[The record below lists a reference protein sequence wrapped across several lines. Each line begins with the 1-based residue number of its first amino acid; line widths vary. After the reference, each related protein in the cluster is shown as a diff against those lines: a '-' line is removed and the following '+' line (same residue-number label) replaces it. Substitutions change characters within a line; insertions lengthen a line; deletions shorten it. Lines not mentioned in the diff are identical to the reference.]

1 MSFTIG
7 EKIRVTVFGQSHAD
21 AVGVVIDGL
30 PAGERI
36 DPEEINAFLKRRAG
50 GGAVYSTARKE
61 SDEPRILGGMIDGKL
76 CGAPLTAVFE
86 NANTRRGDYEKMRN
100 IPRPSH
106 ADYTAYLKYD
116 GKADMS
122 GGGHFSARLTLP
134 LCFAGA
140 VMKQLL
146 LKKGI
151 VIDAHI
157 LSIGDVTDRSFDP
170 VSDLSEPNAEGALPV
185 LDPEAGARMEELMK
199 KTAAEGDS
207 VGGIVECKVTGYP
220 AGIGDPIYDSLESR
234 ISHGIFGIPAVK
246 GIEFG
251 IGFMAAKSFGSTIN
265 DSFVIRD
272 GKIRCATNHSGGI
285 QGGISNGMPI
295 VFRTAFKPTPSIYKE
310 QRSVD
315 LSTMEEVPLKIEG
328 RHDSCIVP
336 RAVPCV
342 EAMCAVIL
350 YDELMKNG

>member
-30 PAGERI
+30 PAGEEIDTDRI
-36 DPEEINAFLKRRAG
+36 NSFLKRRAG
-50 GGAVYSTARKE
+50 GQASYTTARKE
-61 SDEPRILGGMIDGKL
+61 SDEPRILAGLSGGRL

-86 NANTRRGDYEKMRN
+86 NANKRPADYGNLRS

-106 ADYTAYLKYD
+106 ADYTAFLKYN

-134 LCFAGA
+134 MCFAGA
-140 VMKQLL
+140 VMIQLL
-146 LKKGI
+146 ERRGI
-151 VIDAHI
+151 DIGAHI
-157 LSIGDVTDRSFDP
+157 LRIGEESDRSYDP
-170 VSDLSEPNAEGALPV
+170 VSNLPEKNAEGSVPV
-185 LDPEAGARMEELMK
+185 LDPEAGKRMTALME
-199 KTAAEGDS
+199 KTASEGDS
-207 VGGIVECKVTGYP
+207 VGGIVECKVTGFP

-251 IGFMAAKSFGSTIN
+251 IGFLAAQSLGSRIN
-265 DSFVIRD
+265 DSFVIRE
-272 GKIRCATNHSGGI
+272 GKVLCETNNSGGI

-295 VFRTAFKPTPSIYKE
+295 LFRTAFKPTPSIYKE

-315 LSTMEEVPLKIEG
+315 LETMKEVPLKIEG

-342 EAMCAVIL
+342 EAMCAIIL